1 MDIIEAL
8 NPAAFTEYLK
18 KFGNTICGRH
28 PIGVL
33 LQVKEYKHIFI
44 EGYISHDCKLTLS
57 SLQIIF
63 IFPPMYI
70 IVNKLV
76 HEVYC
81 DKSNATA

>member
-1 MDIIEAL
+1 MDIIETL

-44 EGYISHDCKLTLS
+44 EWYMSHDYKLTLS
-57 SLQIIF
+57 ILQIIF
-63 IFPPMYI
+63 ISASLYI
-70 IVNKLV
+70 IVNQLV
-76 HEVYC
+76 HEI
-81 DKSNATA
+81 